1 MKLIGYLQGFA
12 AMREKVEEYLPERG
26 VVQRELVELVRTRY
40 EFQAFPQ
47 LGPGVLPQPTL
58 LFAGGKFPGDGD
70 SFGIYQLAM
79 KDDGDVVVATTTEQA
94 DQVLSDLV
102 NLLDVNLG
110 YRLGTAH
117 NKTSYV
123 SNMVVEFDKDFEYY
137 IVSLSKMASAINDLR
152 VGMPI
157 FSVKRI
163 SFGEGGITETND
175 PLAAVERGDFLIE
188 RRTGTAYDANR
199 YFCSAPLPTAEHLRL
214 LERLEAIM
222 LGDAD

>member
-1 MKLIGYLQGFA
+1 MRLIGYLQGFA

-26 VVQRELVELVRTRY
+26 IVQRELVELVRTRY
-40 EFQAFPQ
+40 EFQVFPQ

-79 KDDGDVVVATTTEQA
+79 KEDGDVVVATTTEQA
-94 DQVLSDLV
+94 DKVLNDLV

-110 YRLGTAH
+110 YRLGTARI
-117 NKTSYV
+117 TTRYV
-123 SNMVVEFDKDFEYY
+123 SNMVVEFDKGFEDY

-152 VGMPI
+152 VGRPAFNI
-157 FSVKRI
+157 KRI

-175 PLAAVERGDFLIE
+175 PLALVEASDFLIE
-188 RRTGTAYDANR
+188 RRTGTSYEANR
-199 YFCSAPLPTAEHLRL
+199 YFCSAPLPTAEHLSL
-214 LERLEAIM
+214 LERIEAIAR
-222 LGDAD
+222 GDVD